1 MRAYCISRQRGVSLI
16 SLMIGLVISMIV
28 VVGAMVLFQNTAK
41 RTAEAR
47 QDVLGD
53 SQRTSSFLSAGLSL
67 QDAGFGITTPSAG
80 THLILLQNAVLSGTT
95 VTGTAVTIDATLRQG
110 NAIVWAENITGTVR
124 CSALLAPTTGGVRK
138 LGPVNCTNATAW
150 NTLTWTNNALSDS
163 PATPAAIRIQTIN
176 CQPFG
181 ITSNEGTL
189 QVTFSANNSNGIAL
203 SASQCL
209 INFAA

>member
-1 MRAYCISRQRGVSLI
+1 MRTHSFNRQRGVSLI
-16 SLMIGLVISMIV
+16 SLMIGLVISMIL
-28 VVGAMVLFQNTAK
+28 VVGALVLFQNTAK

-53 SQRTSSFLSAGLSL
+53 AQRTSSFLSAGLSL
-67 QDAGFGITTPSAG
+67 QDAGFGITTPAAG
-80 THLILLQNAVLSGTT
+80 THLVLLQNAAITGTT
-95 VTGTAVTIDATLRQG
+95 LTGTAVTLDTTLRQG
-110 NAIVWAENITGTVR
+110 NAVVWAENITGTVR
-124 CSALLAPTTGGVRK
+124 CSALLAPLTGGLRK
-138 LGPVNCTNATAW
+138 LGPVNCANATAW
-150 NTLTWTNNALSDS
+150 NTLVWTNNSLSDI

-209 INFAA
+209 INFSA